1 MSLIAAINS
10 PKAMEYIGKMPT
22 LSTTTQ
28 ASLKSII
35 EEVLSSLYIP
45 GAHNFAYVNNPQM
58 QTTDNEGLDDSS
70 STKMPSG
77 LPLKAL
83 AMDPEL
89 LFEERFGKVM
99 VDNDNLVRDKKELE
113 KQLRDLHDRLAR
125 LQENNVRRALQV
137 QLSSC

>member
-1 MSLIAAINS
+1 
-10 PKAMEYIGKMPT
+10 
-22 LSTTTQ
+22 
-28 ASLKSII
+28 
-35 EEVLSSLYIP
+35 
-45 GAHNFAYVNNPQM
+45 M